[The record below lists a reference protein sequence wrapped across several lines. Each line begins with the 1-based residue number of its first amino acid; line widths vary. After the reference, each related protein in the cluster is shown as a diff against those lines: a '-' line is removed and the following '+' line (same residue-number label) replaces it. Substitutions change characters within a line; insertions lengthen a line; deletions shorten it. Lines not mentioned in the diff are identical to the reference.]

1 MLNYLKVRKL
11 EARSMRYVNILYKKT
26 ILLLLTFLPLASLL
40 LTIHREQSVEF
51 GIYHIS
57 KVLESMDVVLKLHR
71 IAIDND

>member
-1 MLNYLKVRKL
+1 MESKKVRSKKH
-11 EARSMRYVNILYKKT
+11 EICEYFYKKT

-40 LTIHREQSVEF
+40 LTIHREQSVEL

-57 KVLESMDVVLKLHR
+57 KVLESMDIVLKLHR

>member
-11 EARSMRYVNILYKKT
+11 EARNMRYVNIFYKKT

-40 LTIHREQSVEF
+40 LTIHREQSVEL

-57 KVLESMDVVLKLHR
+57 KVLESMDIVFKLHR
-71 IAIDND
+71 VAIDDD

>member
-1 MLNYLKVRKL
+1 MLNFLKVRKL
-11 EARSMRYVNILYKKT
+11 EARSMRYVNIFYKKT

-57 KVLESMDVVLKLHR
+57 KVLESMDVILKLHR
-71 IAIDND
+71 VAIDDD

>member
-11 EARSMRYVNILYKKT
+11 EARNMRYVNILYKKT
-26 ILLLLTFLPLASLL
+26 ILLLLTFLSLASLL

-57 KVLESMDVVLKLHR
+57 KVLESMDVVLKLHC

>member
-1 MLNYLKVRKL
+1 MLNYLKVKKL
-11 EARSMRYVNILYKKT
+11 ETRSMRYVNIFYKKT

>member
-11 EARSMRYVNILYKKT
+11 EARSMRYVNIFYKKT

-57 KVLESMDVVLKLHR
+57 KVLESMDIVFKLHR
-71 IAIDND
+71 IAIDDD

>member
-57 KVLESMDVVLKLHR
+57 KVLESVNVILKLHR

>member
-1 MLNYLKVRKL
+1 MLNFWKVRKL
-11 EARSMRYVNILYKKT
+11 EARSVRYVNILYKKT

-71 IAIDND
+71 VAIDND

>member
-11 EARSMRYVNILYKKT
+11 EARNMRYVNIFYKKT

-57 KVLESMDVVLKLHR
+57 KVLESMDIVLKLHR
-71 IAIDND
+71 VAIDDD

>member
-11 EARSMRYVNILYKKT
+11 ETRSMRYVNIFYKKT

-40 LTIHREQSVEF
+40 LTIHREQSVDF

-57 KVLESMDVVLKLHR
+57 KVLESMDVILKLHR
-71 IAIDND
+71 ITIDND

>member
-57 KVLESMDVVLKLHR
+57 KVLESMDVILKLHR

>member
-1 MLNYLKVRKL
+1 MLNFKKVRKL
-11 EARSMRYVNILYKKT
+11 EARNMRYVNILYKKT

-57 KVLESMDVVLKLHR
+57 KVLESMDIVLKLHR
-71 IAIDND
+71 VAIDDD